1 MEGSRLSAGEAEF
14 LTERLQLILLSILPE
29 SERYRA
35 LDGALRKLRT
45 GKSEVD
51 FTDEELRQVMWELE
65 DLRLEAD
72 EHMVRASILRKL
84 AGAE

>member
-1 MEGSRLSAGEAEF
+1 MEGSKLSAGEAEF
-14 LTERLQLILLSILPE
+14 LTERLQLILLSLPLE
-29 SERYRA
+29 SDRYRT
-35 LDGALRKLRT
+35 LDGALHKLRT
-45 GKSEVD
+45 GRSEAD

-72 EHMVRASILRKL
+72 EHTVRASILRKL